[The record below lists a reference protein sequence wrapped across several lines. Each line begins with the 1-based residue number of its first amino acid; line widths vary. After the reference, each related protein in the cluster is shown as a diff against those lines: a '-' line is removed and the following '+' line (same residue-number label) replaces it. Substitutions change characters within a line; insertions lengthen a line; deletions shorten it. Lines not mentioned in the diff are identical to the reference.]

1 MKRKPTK
8 WFAKHSYWHW
18 ADIIRRRLHKVI
30 FDIVLTLHHLF
41 QFHEWNTLASYNEQ
55 SISSV
60 YWTIYIVLHQ
70 PKVTMLLENMIVCAK
85 FCDWRKITPL
95 WLILKLTQTSLK
107 QAVRSH
113 TFESVLSGQTQLS
126 FTNIRLIYT
135 KNNSRI

>member
-18 ADIIRRRLHKVI
+18 ADIIWRRLHKVI

-70 PKVTMLLENMIVCAK
+70 PIVYPSANFSLNVKVTMVLEKMIVCAKK
-85 FCDWRKITPL
+85 FCDWRKIYALVTNPQTDSNQFKAGCQ
-95 WLILKLTQTSLK
+95 ILYFWIG
-107 QAVRSH
+107 V
-113 TFESVLSGQTQLS
+113 
-126 FTNIRLIYT
+126 IRT
-135 KNNSRI
+135 DFS